1 MGQSS
6 FPGAGRD
13 AMSEP
18 SRLHHPRQRLLVWI
32 LPRRLLIKRADFRS
46 LEMRS
51 IDWRIFSIC
60 R

>member
-13 AMSEP
+13 TMSEP
-18 SRLHHPRQRLLVWI
+18 SRLLHPRQRLLVWI
-32 LPRRLLIKRADFRS
+32 LPRALLIKRADFRS

-51 IDWRIFSIC
+51 TDWRMFSIC